1 MTTTY
6 PVGWDRTNAD
16 EWAKLPGP
24 IMRWVMVM
32 RFRKEMQWSTHP
44 TY

>member
-1 MTTTY
+1 MTATFCT
-6 PVGWDRTNAD
+6 GWDRSDPD

-32 RFRKEMQWSTHP
+32 RLRKEMRAL
-44 TY
+44 

>member
-1 MTTTY
+1 MTGTICT
-6 PVGWDRTNAD
+6 GWDRNDRD

-32 RFRKEMQWSTHP
+32 RFRKEMRAL
-44 TY
+44 